1 MKILIAIDGSECS
14 LLALNAVKERHWPI
28 ETEFRII
35 TVVDPATYVQTSFG
49 GTCVEP
55 MLQVQIE
62 FEKWCRQLINE
73 KKDELKAI
81 FPNSPITADVL
92 LGPIAGSIIDDA
104 KQWSADLIVVGS
116 HGRTG
121 VQRFFLGSVAERVA
135 SHAPCSI
142 EIVKHKLD
150 AEKSKSAHQSAS
162 ESINVQ
168 P

>member
-14 LLALNAVKERHWPI
+14 LLCLDSVKERYWPI

-35 TVVDPATYVQTSFG
+35 TVVDPATYIQTSFG
-49 GTCVEP
+49 TTCVEP
-55 MLQVQIE
+55 MLQVQLE
-62 FEKWCRQLINE
+62 YEKWCRQLVNE
-73 KKDELKAI
+73 KLLELKSV
-81 FPNSPITADVL
+81 FPNSSVTADVL
-92 LGPIAGSIIDDA
+92 LGPVAGTIIDEG
-104 KQWSADLIVVGS
+104 KEWNADLIVVGS

-121 VQRFFLGSVAERVA
+121 VQKFFLGSVAERVA

-142 EIVKHKLD
+142 EIVKHKID
-150 AEKSKSAHQSAS
+150 AQKSDASHEIKS